1 MTPETNL
8 GPVGQTIS
16 AKLRQ
21 KFSPAALDVIDESY
35 QHAGHSG
42 SRPDGESHFRVKI
55 VAEAFRGKSRVDQ
68 HRMVNAAL
76 AEELRER
83 VHALTIQASAPAAT
97 PQLAFEA
104 LKAEDQRLID
114 LLRDAG
120 LLTDDLSGKAF
131 LGIVDET
138 GQLLAC
144 GGIEARGDC
153 ALLRSVAVMAG
164 KRKGGLGSTITLK
177 LLAEARNGGAQ
188 AAYLLTNS
196 AAGFFESL
204 GFNAIE
210 RANVPASIQA
220 TSQFSGTACSSAQP
234 MVQVLKPA

>member
-1 MTPETNL
+1 MTPETKL

-21 KFSPAALDVIDESY
+21 RFSPAALDVIDESH

-68 HRMVNAAL
+68 HRMVNEAL

-83 VHALTIQASAPAAT
+83 VHALAIQASAPAAT
-97 PQLAFEA
+97 PQLSFEV
-104 LKAEDQRLID
+104 LKAGDERLVNV
-114 LLRDAG
+114 LRDAG
-120 LLTDDLSGKAF
+120 LPIDDLDGKSF
-131 LGIVDET
+131 LGIVNAD
-138 GQLLAC
+138 GKLLAC
-144 GGIEARGDC
+144 GGIEKRGDC
-153 ALLRSVAVMAG
+153 ALLRSITVAADRRG
-164 KRKGGLGSTITLK
+164 GGLGSTITLK

-188 AAYLLTNS
+188 AAYLLTN
-196 AAGFFESL
+196 AATGFFEGL
-204 GFNAIE
+204 GFSRIE
-210 RANVPASIQA
+210 RAKVPAPIQA
-220 TSQFSGTACSSAQP
+220 TSQFSGTTCSSAQP

>member
-1 MTPETNL
+1 MTPETKL

-21 KFSPAALDVIDESY
+21 RFSPAALEVIDESY

-42 SRPDGESHFRVKI
+42 SRADGESHFRVKI

-83 VHALTIQASAPAAT
+83 VHALAIQASAPAAA

-104 LKAEDQRLID
+104 LKAEDQRLVN
-114 LLRDAG
+114 LLRNAG
-120 LLTDDLSGKAF
+120 LPVDDLSGKVF
-131 LGIVDET
+131 LGIVDEAGT
-138 GQLLAC
+138 LLAC
-144 GGIEARGDC
+144 GGIEMRGDC
-153 ALLRSVAVMAG
+153 ALLRSIAVATD
-164 KRKGGLGSTITLK
+164 KRKGGLGSTITMK
-177 LLAEARNGGAQ
+177 LLAEVRNGGAQ

-196 AAGFFESL
+196 AAGFFEAL
-204 GFNAIE
+204 GFNRID
-210 RANVPASIQA
+210 RAKVPAPIQA
-220 TSQFSGTACSSAQP
+220 ASQFSGTACSSAQA